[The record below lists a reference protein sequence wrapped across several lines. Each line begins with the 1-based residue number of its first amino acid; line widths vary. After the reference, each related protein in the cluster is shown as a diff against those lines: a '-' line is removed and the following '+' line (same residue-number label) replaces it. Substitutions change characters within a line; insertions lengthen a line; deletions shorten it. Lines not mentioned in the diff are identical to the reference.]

1 MIEGPCDQPWLRS
14 AADWKTVVEACASAR
29 SQDALLHPA
38 NLPPEFW
45 DLSSGIAGE
54 CLQKWRNYR
63 IRVAVLAPPGS
74 VTPSSRFGE
83 MLAEESRK
91 GAFRMFETRDSAI
104 QWLDEIGDE
113 AGGG

>member
-1 MIEGPCDQPWLRS
+1 MIEGPRGLPWLT
-14 AADWKTVVEACASAR
+14 AASGWKTLVEACASAR

-54 CLQKWRNYR
+54 YLQKWRNYR
-63 IRVAVLAPPGS
+63 VRVAVLAPPGS
-74 VTPSSRFGE
+74 VAYSSRFPE
-83 MLAEESRK
+83 MVAEEARK
-91 GAFRMFETRDSAI
+91 GHFRVFEAREPAVE
-104 QWLDEIGDE
+104 WLEEFSDE